1 MADLIESDLREGVLH
16 VRLNRPEKL
25 NAINDAILDGL
36 LSVTEQGRRDA
47 KVGAVVLSGRGR
59 AFSAGGDIQ
68 AMEAMDEPA
77 FRDTISRYMR
87 LAHAFQSLPKPIIA
101 ALHGHVLAGG
111 FELAVIS
118 DLRIAAEGTVLGLPD
133 AALGLSPTSGLT
145 WLLPRIVGLG
155 RALQLTLSGETITAE
170 EARSI
175 GLVAKVVPAETLI
188 EDAHGL
194 AKAIAD
200 CPKVGV
206 GATKTLFYH
215 ALTADFA
222 TATAAEEKAE
232 LECFRAPETRRR
244 FQAFIARKKGR
255 SPAK

>member
-1 MADLIESDLREGVLH
+1 MADIIESDLREGVLH

-25 NAINDAILDGL
+25 NAINDAIVDGL
-36 LSVTEQGRRDA
+36 LSVTERGRRDA
-47 KVGAVVLSGRGR
+47 GVGAVVLSGRGR

-68 AMEAMDEPA
+68 AMEAMDEDC
-77 FRDTISRYMR
+77 FRKTISRYMR

-111 FELAVIS
+111 LELAVIS

-133 AALGLSPTSGLT
+133 ARLGLSPTSGMT

-155 RALQLTLSGETITAE
+155 RALQLALSGETITAE

-175 GLVAKVVPAETLI
+175 GLVAKVVRAESLI
-188 EDAHGL
+188 EEAHEL

-206 GATKTLFYH
+206 GATKALFYRGL
-215 ALTADFA
+215 AGDFA
-222 TATAAEEKAE
+222 TATASEEEAE
-232 LECFRAPETRRR
+232 LDCFRNPETRQR
-244 FQAFIARKKGR
+244 FQAFIARKKTQ